1 MNLAKRAAISAENGY
16 NSAPKYNFRTDMANN
31 LDDKFEDEDDSLD
44 DVDDMLEAESLDEVD
59 LDVEDVDEEV
69 GLEFEEF
76 PGEDFVEDLDE
87 DFDDDDILVDDIDEH
102 DDIDKMLEV
111 GVLEPKP
118 VVTRSE
124 EDEEEEDEE
133 EEDEDVEAS
142 LDDILKERLVVLD
155 EEEEDEEEEYED
167 SDYRSDIALRVLP
180 KQPDEF
186 VCQSCFLV
194 KNRSQLAD
202 KEKMFCRDC
211 V

>member
-1 MNLAKRAAISAENGY
+1 
-16 NSAPKYNFRTDMANN
+16 MADN

-44 DVDDMLEAESLDEVD
+44 EVDDVFQAESLEEAD
-59 LDVEDVDEEV
+59 LDAEDADDDS
-69 GLEFEEF
+69 GLEFAEF

-111 GVLEPKP
+111 GAIEPKP
-118 VVTRSE
+118 AVLRSE
-124 EDEEEEDEE
+124 EDEEEEEE
-133 EEDEDVEAS
+133 EEEEEDVEAS

-155 EEEEDEEEEYED
+155 EDEEEEEEELED

-202 KEKMFCRDC
+202 KDKLFCRDC
-211 V
+211 I